1 MERKLNILLGMIA
14 SLLLI
19 FLNTIPTYHIPFVGI
34 FQFILPLGSL
44 AGFICAIYFSFNLII
59 DAIKLINNKK

>member
-1 MERKLNILLGMIA
+1 MERRLNILFGMIA

-19 FLNTIPTYHIPFVGI
+19 FLNTIPTEHIPLLSI

-44 AGFICAIYFSFNLII
+44 TGFIFAIYFSFNLII
-59 DAIKLINNKK
+59 DAIKSMNKK

>member
-1 MERKLNILLGMIA
+1 MIA

-19 FLNTIPTYHIPFVGI
+19 FLNTIPTYHIPLLSI

-44 AGFICAIYFSFNLII
+44 AGFIFAIYFSFSLII
-59 DAIKLINNKK
+59 DAIKSIINKK